1 MTSIE
6 KLLTS
11 LGKPLDGNE
20 YEIKNH
26 NGEWWIDHK
35 AIGSGEPLLQ
45 WLGKYIPQQEISDEK
60 ILDAAEEHSDSFLN
74 RGVAMSSFARGCY
87 WYREQLKG
95 DA

>member
-11 LGKPLDGNE
+11 LGEPVDGNE

-35 AIGSGEPLLQ
+35 VIGSGEPLSQ
-45 WLGKYIPQQEISDEK
+45 WLGKYIPQQEISDKKNGKPYDWYNE
-60 ILDAAEEHSDSFLN
+60 DY
-74 RGVAMSSFARGCY
+74 AMEQFRK
-87 WYREQLKG
+87 QLKQRQCNKQQ
-95 DA
+95 

>member
-1 MTSIE
+1 MKQTSIE

-11 LGKPLDGNE
+11 LGEPVDGNE

-35 AIGSGEPLLQ
+35 AIGSGEPLSQ

-60 ILDAAEEHSDSFLN
+60 NGKPYDWYNEDY
-74 RGVAMSSFARGCY
+74 AMEQFRK
-87 WYREQLKG
+87 QLKQRKWG
-95 DA
+95 